1 MSSKSTFT
9 AVLTAS
15 ILMTTTAFAEG
26 LMVKDPYARSA
37 RPNAPTG
44 AAFMMLQNDTD
55 QDLKLIGVRSDVAKR
70 VELHTH
76 IDKGDGIMQMRQ
88 IEGGIAQGIGLALME
103 EYIPGRT
110 ENLHDYLIPT
120 IGDVPP
126 IKSILIE
133 APEPTGPFGAKGIGE
148 PALVPTA
155 PAILNAVYAA
165 TGARLRSVPIL
176 PHRVLHALANGECA

>member
-1 MSSKSTFT
+1 MSFNSTFT

-44 AAFMMLQNDTD
+44 AAFMMLQNHTD

-76 IDKGDGIMQMRQ
+76 IDMGDGIMQMRQ
-88 IEGGIAQGIGLALME
+88 IEGGIAIPAGESHMMKRGGDHVMLMGLNQSLVDGETIIVIFEFENAKDMTVE
-103 EYIPGRT
+103 IPIDSKRKPSNDAG
-110 ENLHDYLIPT
+110 H
-120 IGDVPP
+120 
-126 IKSILIE
+126 
-133 APEPTGPFGAKGIGE
+133 
-148 PALVPTA
+148 
-155 PAILNAVYAA
+155 
-165 TGARLRSVPIL
+165 
-176 PHRVLHALANGECA
+176 

>member
-1 MSSKSTFT
+1 MSFNSTCT

-44 AAFMMLQNDTD
+44 AAFMMLQNHTD

-76 IDKGDGIMQMRQ
+76 IDMGDGIMQMRQ
-88 IEGGIAQGIGLALME
+88 IEGSIAIPAGESHMMKRGGDHVMLMGLNQSLVDGETITVIFEFENVKDMTVK
-103 EYIPGRT
+103 IPIDSKRKPSNDAG
-110 ENLHDYLIPT
+110 H
-120 IGDVPP
+120 
-126 IKSILIE
+126 
-133 APEPTGPFGAKGIGE
+133 
-148 PALVPTA
+148 
-155 PAILNAVYAA
+155 
-165 TGARLRSVPIL
+165 
-176 PHRVLHALANGECA
+176 

>member
-1 MSSKSTFT
+1 MSFRSTFT

-55 QDLKLIGVRSDVAKR
+55 QDLKLIGMRSDVAKR

-88 IEGGIAQGIGLALME
+88 IEGGIAIPAGESHMMKRGGDHVMLMGLNQSLVDGETITVTFEFENAEDMIVE
-103 EYIPGRT
+103 IPVDSKRKPSKDASHSG
-110 ENLHDYLIPT
+110 H
-120 IGDVPP
+120 
-126 IKSILIE
+126 KS
-133 APEPTGPFGAKGIGE
+133 
-148 PALVPTA
+148 
-155 PAILNAVYAA
+155 N
-165 TGARLRSVPIL
+165 
-176 PHRVLHALANGECA
+176 

>member
-1 MSSKSTFT
+1 MSFNFTFT

-44 AAFMMLQNDTD
+44 AAFMMLQNHTD

-88 IEGGIAQGIGLALME
+88 IEGGIAIPAGESHMMKRGGDHVMLMGLNLSLVDGETITVIFEFENAKDMTVE
-103 EYIPGRT
+103 IPIDSKRKPSKDAG
-110 ENLHDYLIPT
+110 H
-120 IGDVPP
+120 
-126 IKSILIE
+126 
-133 APEPTGPFGAKGIGE
+133 
-148 PALVPTA
+148 
-155 PAILNAVYAA
+155 
-165 TGARLRSVPIL
+165 
-176 PHRVLHALANGECA
+176 

>member
-1 MSSKSTFT
+1 MSFNSTCT

-44 AAFMMLQNDTD
+44 AAFMMLQNHTD

-76 IDKGDGIMQMRQ
+76 IDMGDGIMQMRQ
-88 IEGGIAQGIGLALME
+88 IEGGIAIPAGESHMMKRGGDHVMLMGLNQSLVDGETIIVIFEFENAKDMTVE
-103 EYIPGRT
+103 IPIDSKRKPSNDAG
-110 ENLHDYLIPT
+110 H
-120 IGDVPP
+120 
-126 IKSILIE
+126 
-133 APEPTGPFGAKGIGE
+133 
-148 PALVPTA
+148 
-155 PAILNAVYAA
+155 
-165 TGARLRSVPIL
+165 
-176 PHRVLHALANGECA
+176 

>member
-1 MSSKSTFT
+1 MSFNSTFT

-44 AAFMMLQNDTD
+44 AAFMMLQNQTD

-88 IEGGIAQGIGLALME
+88 IEGGIAIPAGESHMMKRGGDHVMLMGLNQSLVDGETITVIFEFENAKDMTVE
-103 EYIPGRT
+103 IPIDSKRKPSSDAG
-110 ENLHDYLIPT
+110 H
-120 IGDVPP
+120 
-126 IKSILIE
+126 
-133 APEPTGPFGAKGIGE
+133 
-148 PALVPTA
+148 
-155 PAILNAVYAA
+155 
-165 TGARLRSVPIL
+165 
-176 PHRVLHALANGECA
+176 